1 LLLPEYLELTHLRNN
16 NMEKSQVYAKH
27 KTARISAK
35 KVAPVMDLIRGK
47 GLIEAKVTL
56 AFDRTKAAVLLL
68 KLLRSAEANATNNRK
83 LDSSKLFVSEVWVG
97 PGPTY
102 KRMRLVA
109 KSRVSPIMKRTSN
122 IYVGLSERN
131 K

>member
-1 LLLPEYLELTHLRNN
+1 
-16 NMEKSQVYAKH
+16 MEQSQVYANH
-27 KTARISAK
+27 KMARISAK

-47 GLIEAKVTL
+47 GLQEAKVTL
-56 AFDRTKAAVLLL
+56 AFDTTKAAVLLL
-68 KLLRSAEANATNNRK
+68 KVLKSAEANASNNRK
-83 LDSSKLFVSEVWVG
+83 LDLSKVYVSEVWAG